1 MLSQALARDQDFAAS
16 AVAKWWDGRDRDWVR
31 GSEERRDRSHFVRA
45 HCHTECGTKYRCW
58 RLGISCSRWA
68 TGSGR
73 HPRPEGHHP
82 SSLPQTG
89 AQGLTQTSGPR
100 WAYAALWELMSNFEC
115 TARNMAKII
124 AAELNVDEGS
134 RVLKRRAD
142 GSFRAH
148 NMEVFLV
155 PESAE
160 EQWKGLSDELAAV
173 RALWRCRCYYFVP
186 VSPLPAMG
194 NECGKSSS

>member
-1 MLSQALARDQDFAAS
+1 
-16 AVAKWWDGRDRDWVR
+16 
-31 GSEERRDRSHFVRA
+31 
-45 HCHTECGTKYRCW
+45 
-58 RLGISCSRWA
+58 
-68 TGSGR
+68 
-73 HPRPEGHHP
+73 
-82 SSLPQTG
+82 
-89 AQGLTQTSGPR
+89 
-100 WAYAALWELMSNFEC
+100 
-115 TARNMAKII
+115 MAKII